1 MALSVSVATGAYGV
15 SFGALAVAAGLD
27 VWQAMVLSLL
37 MYTGGSQFAFVGA
50 LAGGVVG
57 GGAILLQRRR
67 TARRDQSS
75 RDEGVR

>member
-1 MALSVSVATGAYGV
+1 
-15 SFGALAVAAGLD
+15 
-27 VWQAMVLSLL
+27 

-50 LAGGVVG
+50 LAGGGLPAGLPILAAVVVG

>member
-1 MALSVSVATGAYGV
+1 M

-50 LAGGVVG
+50 LAGGGLPAGLPILAAVVVG